1 MSLKIILKM
10 FNKYLIK
17 FILLLEIFVYNFK
30 VFYLQYFI
38 QKIFTFFASFSALAL
53 NLSSFFFFSAFSDF
67 CLLLSILSLL
77 LNNWNFLEEVFN
89 ESKSVLFS
97 LVMPEASLADIR
109 RLFLCTTVFDVAGL
123 TLAERPGFI
132 ELFNVCLW
140 EGDWS
145 FIGVVDFVYDAY
157 LEEINL

>member
-132 ELFNVCLW
+132 ELFNVCLC

-145 FIGVVDFVYDAY
+145 LIGVVDFVYDAY